1 MLPPPGAQLGIID
14 PKGNGLAALMV
25 RYELTKNS
33 TTGKAPSVL
42 ASYDFTDRDKSLK
55 DFMAGMRASHAW
67 VFQTS
72 KKVRLAL
79 GVDLPGR
86 ASHLLEKKMAPGN
99 SSNSGLTAA
108 GTILT
113 VCWTEGPCAF
123 ALRGGVVRPCYAPR
137 GKLGFAP
144 VSQHPFERFPDNV

>member
-1 MLPPPGAQLGIID
+1 MVGEDLAAMLPPGARLGIID

-25 RYELTKNS
+25 RYELTKDS

-55 DFMAGMRASHAW
+55 DYMAGMEASHAW

-79 GVDLPGR
+79 GVDLSGR
-86 ASHLLEKKMAPGN
+86 ASHLLEKKDGA
-99 SSNSGLTAA
+99 
-108 GTILT
+108 
-113 VCWTEGPCAF
+113 W
-123 ALRGGVVRPCYAPR
+123 
-137 GKLGFAP
+137 KLLE
-144 VSQHPFERFPDNV
+144 S